1 MYKYRHHVQSLFMFA
16 TSLDRVS
23 SLTQF
28 SFASVTGT
36 ARLLVRSDRPHSSR
50 AGIITGN
57 IQTFLTVVCKT
68 LSDMH
73 YSSLPSAL
81 LWCCAHRA
89 TPGAWAGRG
98 AQHCIIAI
106 VPFVGGLSQPTICRQ
121 FQAEPCVGKLA
132 VSHNYSPL

>member
-1 MYKYRHHVQSLFMFA
+1 MKQFCDTVCTNIDIMYVQSLFMFA

-28 SFASVTGT
+28 SFASVIGT

-73 YSSLPSAL
+73 YSSLPSAQ

-89 TPGAWAGRG
+89 TPAVRAGRG

-121 FQAEPCVGKLA
+121 FQAEPCVGNL
-132 VSHNYSPL
+132 

>member
-1 MYKYRHHVQSLFMFA
+1 MYKYSHHVQLFFVTA
-16 TSLDRVS
+16 TSPDVVPSLSTVQLCISDWDGAAAGAVRQTTQQPGRV
-23 SLTQF
+23 
-28 SFASVTGT
+28 
-36 ARLLVRSDRPHSSR
+36 
-50 AGIITGN
+50 ITGN

-81 LWCCAHRA
+81 LWCRAHRA
-89 TPGAWAGRG
+89 TPGARAGRG